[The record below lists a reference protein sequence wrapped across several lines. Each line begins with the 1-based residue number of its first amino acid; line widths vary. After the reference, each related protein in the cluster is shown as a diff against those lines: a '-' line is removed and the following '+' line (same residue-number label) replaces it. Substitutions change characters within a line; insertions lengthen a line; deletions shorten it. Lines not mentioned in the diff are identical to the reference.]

1 MKLIRLTCSITKKKI
16 YVDFDKV
23 VDMIE
28 RKRDTIIWQD
38 THAITVKESP
48 EQIATKL
55 AKKTKKEMQSWN

>member
-16 YVDFDKV
+16 YVDFDEV
-23 VDMIE
+23 VDIIE
-28 RKRDTIIWQD
+28 RKRDTLIWQD
-38 THAITVKESP
+38 AHAITVKESP

>member
-38 THAITVKESP
+38 TYAITVKESP